1 MNQQFST
8 FVPGQVCRYI
18 GPLTSLTLQ
27 DDNFAE
33 HENCFDQSPL
43 MEVNSRD
50 FLASLHRMLS
60 LNNDYFINQFDFL
73 DERKEVLKCLL
84 TPGQDTKAKG
94 GLL

>member
-1 MNQQFST
+1 
-8 FVPGQVCRYI
+8 
-18 GPLTSLTLQ
+18 
-27 DDNFAE
+27 
-33 HENCFDQSPL
+33 

>member
-1 MNQQFST
+1 
-8 FVPGQVCRYI
+8 
-18 GPLTSLTLQ
+18 
-27 DDNFAE
+27 
-33 HENCFDQSPL
+33 

-60 LNNDYFINQFDFL
+60 LNNDYFINQFDFF